1 MNCTVNLPKTL
12 RRHAEMTVR
21 VKSSGLWRVKLGVM
35 IMKIGARITG
45 MRVRVERE

>member
-12 RRHAEMTVR
+12 RRHAEMIIHIKT
-21 VKSSGLWRVKLGVM
+21 SGLWRVKLGVM
-35 IMKIGARITG
+35 IMRIGARITG